1 MPFLATAGSSSG
13 GGYGSYLILL
23 LPLVLLGYLFWTQR
37 TRQRATQEPQAEI
50 TVGSEAV
57 TTSGIYGTVT
67 AVQDPVISLEVAPG
81 LTLNVDRR
89 AILPRAA
96 LGGRTRAGV
105 VPPIPAGRY
114 GELPAGATTAPVQTP
129 EQGTTYG
136 QAVDQ
141 TEQPGQSQD
150 KD

>member
-37 TRQRATQEPQAEI
+37 KRQRATQEQQAEI